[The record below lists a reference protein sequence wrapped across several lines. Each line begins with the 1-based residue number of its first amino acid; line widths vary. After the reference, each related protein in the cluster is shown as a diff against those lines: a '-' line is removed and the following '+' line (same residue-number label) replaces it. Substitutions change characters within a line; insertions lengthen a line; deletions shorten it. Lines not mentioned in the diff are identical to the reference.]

1 MRRTVAVA
9 VGAIVFL
16 GVLVTPASAAPA
28 PSAAPR
34 NIEGAVTCVMGSFD
48 NPMDILTNLPG
59 CLPELLKP

>member
-16 GVLVTPASAAPA
+16 GVLVAPASAAPA
-28 PSAAPR
+28 PSVAPR
-34 NIEGAVTCVMGSFD
+34 NIGGALTCVMGSLSK
-48 NPMDILTNLPG
+48 PMELLTSLPG